1 MPVLGLSST
10 TTSPSFAATTL
21 IKNDSV
27 HSISS
32 GKAEDPPDEQDLQE
46 FLYSNLS
53 CPMEW
58 SKYSCVHQKNN
69 FDAALAGI
77 NFSLSHQKEILK
89 SFQFVPPDRSRLVFI
104 GDSLTRQVFISIACL
119 LDGLHSSIV
128 AETRGQW
135 LQKWPCHGSSNC
147 VEGGKHSGFN
157 VASVRFVNGAE
168 IHFLPLGGTVGRD
181 QAEKGIVSRMIQEL
195 DDKGFVTM
203 RNRTALASWS
213 PLRLSRNDTLLII
226 IGIHNKVGN
235 VAAAAR
241 QLNELGNKLHAKA
254 NTSNVNYG
262 RVMKNPLLWYM
273 TTPTQHFWS
282 RDGQHSANA
291 STSCRETLPEKPR
304 SKQEVEVLSPNDI
317 DQVFNYDDLRLGG
330 MHIGNGDCSHYC
342 MPGPPD
348 RIAASIYMAWARD
361 SR

>member
-1 MPVLGLSST
+1 MFLTFNFWKWLLSLMPVLGLSST

-147 VEGGKHSGFN
+147 VKGGKHSGFN

-168 IHFLPLGGTVGRD
+168 IHFLPLGGTVGRG

-213 PLRLSRNDTLLII
+213 PLRLSRNDTLLIN
-226 IGIHNKVGN
+226 IGIHSKVGN

-241 QLNELGNKLHAKA
+241 QLNDLG
-254 NTSNVNYG
+254 TS
-262 RVMKNPLLWYM
+262 YM
-273 TTPTQHFWS
+273 PK
-282 RDGQHSANA
+282 R
-291 STSCRETLPEKPR
+291 
-304 SKQEVEVLSPNDI
+304 I
-317 DQVFNYDDLRLGG
+317 LR
-330 MHIGNGDCSHYC
+330 M
-342 MPGPPD
+342 
-348 RIAASIYMAWARD
+348 
-361 SR
+361 